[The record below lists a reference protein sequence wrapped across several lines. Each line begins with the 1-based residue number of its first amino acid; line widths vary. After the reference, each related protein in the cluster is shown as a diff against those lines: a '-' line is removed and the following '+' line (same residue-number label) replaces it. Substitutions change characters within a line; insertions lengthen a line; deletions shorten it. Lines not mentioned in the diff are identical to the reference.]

1 LITVE
6 ELIRRDSGLTAL
18 RRWRDQP
25 VIKVVT
31 GVRRCGKST
40 LLELFRRDLR
50 ADGVRDDQIVSL
62 NLESLDDAALASDF
76 RALHDHVVA
85 RAAAEGTTY
94 VFIDEV
100 QVVEDFEKAIDSLHL
115 RPGIDL
121 YVTGSN
127 AMMLSGE
134 LATRL
139 SGRYVEVPMTPL
151 SFAEY
156 VVGRGSG
163 TELDR
168 LYQDFSRWGSFPFV
182 TRLIPDADAVADYL
196 EGILS
201 TVLVKDVMVRQKVA
215 NALMLRDVV
224 TFLMGNVGS
233 PTSLRRV
240 ANTLASAGRRP
251 SPNTVENYLTGLV
264 DAYVM
269 YPLYAYDVK
278 GLRRLDTPAKYY
290 AVDPGLRAA
299 VVGHRGGDVG
309 HVLENV
315 VFLEL
320 RRRHKNLWSGRSG
333 DGEIDFVVQEGAQL
347 TYYQVAATVRDSAT
361 LARELAPLQA
371 IRDHHP
377 KYLLTLDQDPP
388 TSHDGI
394 QQRNALDWL
403 TTDSTRRW

>member
-1 LITVE
+1 ME